1 MRRPVMRA
9 LLALLVVGS
18 VTFALLVGRAEPTP
32 DLSKGVDGIA
42 AWLHDL
48 TDECS
53 TVRRGDD
60 FTEFAGPVRSK
71 VYAPFVAEWGTCA
84 KEPYGRLGL
93 LVLRPGLDQAWL
105 AALAEGEVRGD
116 PDLAFGDG
124 FALTGSIGME
134 YLGLKRLEC
143 TPSACSLREIE
154 HH

>member
-1 MRRPVMRA
+1 MRHPVTRA
-9 LLALLVVGS
+9 LAALLVVGS
-18 VTFALLVGRAEPTP
+18 VAFVLLVGRAEPAP
-32 DLSKGVDGIA
+32 DLSKGVDGVA

-48 TDECS
+48 TDECT
-53 TVRRGDD
+53 TVRRDDD
-60 FTEFAGPVRSK
+60 FAGFAGPVRSK

-84 KEPYGRLGL
+84 KAPYERLGL
-93 LVLRPGLDQAWL
+93 LILKPGLEKAWRT
-105 AALAEGEVRGD
+105 ALANGEVRGD

-143 TPSACSLREIE
+143 TPTACSLMEIE